1 MPYLPKMIVGAA
13 GFAALAVTAWRSHAA
28 PRVAYVFFALTAL
41 IALVLTPHQPTAL
54 AAGIALPWLAHTA
67 TRRTSA

>member
-1 MPYLPKMIVGAA
+1 MPSFP
-13 GFAALAVTAWRSHAA
+13 VTQQR
-28 PRVAYVFFALTAL
+28 P
-41 IALVLTPHQPTAL
+41 LVLTPHQPTAL